1 MKYNIYAGLSGGFGG
16 ATYQGTEDFDNI
28 DEATDVAYQLACEEY
43 DAHAGNYGLR
53 SWGDIAAEEDLDEE
67 DDELEIDEIY
77 TEEREDWIEYYA
89 VLTEEDDELEENEIV
104 LL

>member
-1 MKYNIYAGLSGGFGG
+1 MKYNIYAGLNGRFGG

-28 DEATDVAYQLACEEY
+28 DEATDVAYQIACEEY
-43 DAHAGNYGLR
+43 DAHAGSYGLR
-53 SWGDIAAEEDLDEE
+53 CWGDIAVEEDLDEE

-89 VLTEEDDELEENEIV
+89 VLTEEDDLEESEIV

>member
-1 MKYNIYAGLSGGFGG
+1 MKYNIYVGLSGGFGG

-43 DAHAGNYGLR
+43 DAHAGSYGLR

-89 VLTEEDDELEENEIV
+89 VLTEEDELEENEIV

>member
-28 DEATDVAYQLACEEY
+28 DEATDVAYQIACEEY
-43 DAHAGNYGLR
+43 DAHAGSYGLR
-53 SWGDIAAEEDLDEE
+53 SWGDIAVEEDLDEE

-89 VLTEEDDELEENEIV
+89 VLTEEDDELEESEIV

>member
-1 MKYNIYAGLSGGFGG
+1 MKYNIYAGLNGGFGG

-28 DEATDVAYQLACEEY
+28 DEATDVAYQIACEEY
-43 DAHAGNYGLR
+43 DARAGSYGLR
-53 SWGDIAAEEDLDEE
+53 SWGDIAVEEDLDEE

-89 VLTEEDDELEENEIV
+89 VLTEEDDELEESEIV